1 MFLLQVVAAVLL
13 MFGSLL
19 VLRALSLAEQDGA
32 PAKATGSRL
41 RVVTSAK
48 RKPRTKRA
56 AINLPR
62 AA

>member
-1 MFLLQVVAAVLL
+1 

-32 PAKATGSRL
+32 PANATQSRL
-41 RVVTSAK
+41 RVVSSAK